1 LASVVKLHWIGWRP
15 APRMA
20 RLDASARLGISMAA
34 STILHLVVV
43 FGITFSLP
51 QIKNLRNLSQPLE
64 VVLVNARTP
73 AKPSKAD
80 ALAQANL
87 DGGGNTDAQRRAKSP
102 LPVLPRETRKLQLEQ
117 AAKKV
122 REMEREARALMTQ
135 VKAQQQVNP
144 PEPKVEAEEQPLQEQ
159 KGQDIVA
166 RSLEI
171 ARLQA
176 QIDKDWD
183 AYQKRPRRTFV
194 GARAQGYELAQYV
207 EDWRLKIERVGTLN
221 YPAAARQ
228 QRLFGSLQ
236 LTVAIKADGSV
247 ESVVIDRP
255 SGRKILDQ
263 AALRIVELAAPF
275 APLPGGVRR
284 NTDILHI
291 TRTWT
296 FTRSDQFF
304 TE

>member
-1 LASVVKLHWIGWRP
+1 
-15 APRMA
+15 M
-20 RLDASARLGISMAA
+20 SMAA
-34 STILHLVVV
+34 STVLHLIVLS
-43 FGITFSLP
+43 GITFTLP
-51 QIKNLRNLSQPLE
+51 QVQNLRNFSQPLE
-64 VVLVNARTP
+64 VVLVNARTA
-73 AKPSKAD
+73 AKPPKAD

-87 DGGGNTDAQRRAKSP
+87 DGGGNTDANRRAKSP
-102 LPVLPRETRKLQLEQ
+102 LPVLPKETRDLQLEQ

-122 REMEREARALMTQ
+122 EQMERQAEALMTE
-135 VKAQQQVNP
+135 VKA
-144 PEPKVEAEEQPLQEQ
+144 EPKVSPPETRLEEEQRRIEDQR
-159 KGQDIVA
+159 GQDIVA

-176 QIDKDWD
+176 QIDKEWD

-194 GARAQGYELAQYV
+194 VARARSYELAQYV
-207 EDWRLKIERVGTLN
+207 EDWRHKIERVGTLN
-221 YPAAARQ
+221 YPHAARQ
-228 QRLFGSLQ
+228 QKLFGSLQ

-255 SGRKILDQ
+255 SGKKILDH

-275 APLPGGVRR
+275 APLPGGVRKS
-284 NTDILHI
+284 TDILHI

-296 FTRSDQFF
+296 FTRSDQLF